1 MTREDRILIVD
12 DDTAFLDMYTD
23 ILREEGHVTET
34 ASDRAAA
41 LAKLDRGGWSTVLL
55 DQKLQGP
62 HGPDSGLDLIEEALQ
77 RCPGAQIIVIT
88 GYATAD
94 SVTRAYQAGAYDFLE
109 KTEVLPALLRLKLR
123 GAQSLHRAQQP
134 PPARPALEE
143 LWRDTQTAS
152 NPQRKGKL
160 LEDLTAA
167 LFRGVP
173 ELGSVVHV
181 NRKSDIEEIDLII
194 RNECVT
200 APWNRESTYFL
211 VECKNWS
218 RPTDR
223 PELDVLTA
231 KLRRRSGRCSVGFLV
246 SPGGFTQALRDCARR
261 DAHQEPYVILLA
273 RPEIEELIAAT
284 DRMAVLSRLHMAAT
298 MGDAS
303 K

>member
-1 MTREDRILIVD
+1 MNHEDRILIVD
-12 DDTAFLDMYTD
+12 DDAAFLDMYTD
-23 ILREEGHVTET
+23 ILRDEGYMAET
-34 ASDRAAA
+34 ARDRASA
-41 LAKLDRGGWSTVLL
+41 LAELDRGGWSTVLL

-77 RCPGAQIIVIT
+77 RCPGVQVIVIT

-94 SVTRAYQAGAYDFLE
+94 SVTRAYAAGAYDFIE

-123 GAQSLHRAQQP
+123 GAQSLHRAQQA
-134 PPARPALEE
+134 PPAQSQLED
-143 LWRDTQTAS
+143 LWRDVQAAT

-160 LEDLTAA
+160 LEDLTTA
-167 LFRGVP
+167 LFRGIP
-173 ELGSVVHV
+173 GLGSVVHV

-223 PELDVLTA
+223 PELDVLMA
-231 KLRRRSGRCSVGFLV
+231 KMRRRRGRCSVGFLV

-261 DAHQEPYVILLA
+261 DAHEEPYVILLA
-273 RPEIEELIAAT
+273 RLEIEALIVAT
-284 DRMAVLSRLHMAAT
+284 DRMAVLSRLHMTAT
-298 MGDAS
+298 MSDAS